1 VRIRQVLQN
10 LLRNSVQAAPNGS
23 LIEVQGEANPRGY
36 TIRVLDRGHG
46 IPADLRSRIFEPFVS
61 GRRNGTGL
69 GLAVCNGI
77 VRAHG
82 GSIEVRD
89 REGGGSEFVV
99 QLPP

>member
-1 VRIRQVLQN
+1 M
-10 LLRNSVQAAPNGS
+10 QAAPSGS
-23 LIEVQGEANPRGY
+23 LIEVCGEASTRGY

-46 IPADLRSRIFEPFVS
+46 VPADLRSRIFEPFVS
-61 GRRNGTGL
+61 GRPNGTGL

-77 VRAHG
+77 LRAHG
-82 GSIEVRD
+82 GSIEAHD